1 MRDISY
7 YLRTFAKKKHE
18 TMVKNIPISQLVG
31 NHGQIPDVPDNP
43 RYITEREFDD
53 CKRSLENSPELLDYK
68 RLLVYPFK
76 GKFVVL
82 CGNQR
87 LRAAKELGFGEM
99 PCYVL
104 PEATPA
110 EKMREYII
118 RDNREY
124 GRDDWDKLA
133 NEWDT
138 EELSDWD
145 VEIPNFDFGEDTD
158 TKDTA
163 KEKDSP
169 RLEDE
174 PFDDEEEET
183 DAKAKPII
191 LDILFPSDNDFEIPC
206 LLKERMA
213 GRLELPVTPWGANSR
228 LTANVNTYHFYVDDY
243 RFEALFK
250 DPANLVASGC
260 KKIVEPNCSL
270 HDQTPIAF
278 GLQQIYKKR
287 WLARYMQE
295 VGVDVYVD
303 LNVAPKFAEYNTLG
317 VPEGWDAFFTRGLT
331 GQVES
336 LKIDL
341 ETARR
346 ISGKQTPN
354 LIVYGGGKEAEKFC
368 QKNGLLYVT
377 DFINAKKD

>member
-1 MRDISY
+1 
-7 YLRTFAKKKHE
+7 
-18 TMVKNIPISQLVG
+18 
-31 NHGQIPDVPDNP
+31 
-43 RYITEREFDD
+43 
-53 CKRSLENSPELLDYK
+53 
-68 RLLVYPFK
+68 
-76 GKFVVL
+76 
-82 CGNQR
+82 
-87 LRAAKELGFGEM
+87 
-99 PCYVL
+99 
-104 PEATPA
+104 
-110 EKMREYII
+110 MREYII

-138 EELSDWD
+138 DELSDWD

-174 PFDDEEEET
+174 TFDDEEEET